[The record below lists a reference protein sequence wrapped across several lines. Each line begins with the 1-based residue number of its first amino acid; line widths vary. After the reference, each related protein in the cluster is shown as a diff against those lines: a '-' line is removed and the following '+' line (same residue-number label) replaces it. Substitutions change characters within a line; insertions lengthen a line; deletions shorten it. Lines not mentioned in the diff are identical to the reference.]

1 MTNLLKKLPFYDSR
15 WFEFLFFLVKNFIED
30 KCQQKAASL
39 TYTTLLSI
47 VPILTVMLVMLSSI
61 PALSEVREQIYNM
74 VYSNLMPSS
83 SFQVSQYINSFAEKS
98 SNLTAIGVL
107 ILFVTTIMTLTTIET
122 AFNEI
127 WRVEDRSGGL
137 KSVIRYWTII
147 TLGPLVLGTAFI
159 VSSTVQSLSF
169 LNQQFMG
176 YGIDWSFWVQLVSF
190 LITIAGFVGMYW
202 FIPKANVP
210 IKHAAIA
217 GGIVAILFEGLKQVF
232 GTAMTNFTSYEAVYG
247 AFAALPVFLLWI
259 HLSWNIILLGVEISY
274 TLTVFDSDEVNPRHP
289 FFSLLDMLN
298 LVFKNHQVGKSTP
311 EKQLRNILGRKE
323 LPKWYQYINLLKD
336 NDLIANTD
344 KGDYLLKK
352 DLSQISLWQ
361 LYQNLPYALPI
372 KGEIAK
378 MQPFDHDSWLGLI
391 ANRFQHSQR
400 LVKEQMNI
408 SLLSL
413 FENSQMRES
422 AQDNLDD
429 DLDDDN
435 LDNDNLDEPRVSH
448 TLAHQSAHHLTH
460 QAHTHPAN
468 DHSTHQKTNH
478 HAHATDVRNGD
489 AQNGDAQNV
498 HIRNGYSDTFEA
510 NPENIGIS
518 NIDKSSAKTTMM
530 GQLIERMK
538 AGVKSI
544 SKRKSADSAD
554 KNTAI
559 ITDSD
564 KPSAD

>member
-1 MTNLLKKLPFYDSR
+1 
-15 WFEFLFFLVKNFIED
+15 
-30 KCQQKAASL
+30 
-39 TYTTLLSI
+39 
-47 VPILTVMLVMLSSI
+47 
-61 PALSEVREQIYNM
+61 
-74 VYSNLMPSS
+74 
-83 SFQVSQYINSFAEKS
+83 
-98 SNLTAIGVL
+98 
-107 ILFVTTIMTLTTIET
+107 
-122 AFNEI
+122 
-127 WRVEDRSGGL
+127 
-137 KSVIRYWTII
+137 
-147 TLGPLVLGTAFI
+147 
-159 VSSTVQSLSF
+159 
-169 LNQQFMG
+169 
-176 YGIDWSFWVQLVSF
+176 
-190 LITIAGFVGMYW
+190 
-202 FIPKANVP
+202 
-210 IKHAAIA
+210 
-217 GGIVAILFEGLKQVF
+217 
-232 GTAMTNFTSYEAVYG
+232 MTNFTSYEAVYG

-468 DHSTHQKTNH
+468 DHATSQKTNH

>member
-468 DHSTHQKTNH
+468 DHATSQKTNH

>member
-391 ANRFQHSQR
+391 ANRFQHSQQ

-429 DLDDDN
+429 
-435 LDNDNLDEPRVSH
+435 DNLDEPRVSH

-468 DHSTHQKTNH
+468 DHQRKELATSQKTNI
-478 HAHATDVRNGD
+478 HAHATDVQD
-489 AQNGDAQNV
+489 DYV
-498 HIRNGYSDTFEA
+498 KNGYSNKFES

-518 NIDKSSAKTTMM
+518 NIDKSSAITTVM

-538 AGVKSI
+538 VGVKSI
-544 SKRKSADSAD
+544 SKRKSTD

-564 KPSAD
+564 KPPTD